1 MKQKEEEYLNVKGA
15 NLLIDPLLTNPL
27 NSIAKLQF

>member
-1 MKQKEEEYLNVKGA
+1 MVNFINVKGA
-15 NLLIDPLLTNPL
+15 NLTTDPLLTNPL